1 MHTGTVD
8 TPRAPIEERDRKRRV
23 NEVGSDGK
31 WGVVL
36 LDTRPYSGLAH
47 GTQGGSV
54 RVLYTQT
61 FA

>member
-1 MHTGTVD
+1 M
-8 TPRAPIEERDRKRRV
+8 

-61 FA
+61 FAGPYLCGFNGETSLLHR